1 MEGRRVRTVLEFDAN
16 EERGAS
22 LRALF
27 ADEILVI
34 LHETDEDLRS
44 RLKYHALGEE
54 AVRQLT
60 EVRAALNEAMGRL
73 PDEIR

>member
-1 MEGRRVRTVLEFDAN
+1 VKTVLEFDSD

-34 LHETDEDLRS
+34 LHETDEDLRG
-44 RLKYHALGEE
+44 RLKYLALGEE